1 MTYLARLS
9 PSREI
14 GFAGNASPADERDPS
29 YEAERRARGHY
40 EAAEVLSSGYR
51 VIENDSLLNQLT
63 TALNNK
69 DDAELGRLFRAGLE
83 AQRYDYHLERV
94 EAGE

>member
-1 MTYLARLS
+1 MIRALLLHTRSRRLYLL
-9 PSREI
+9 
-14 GFAGNASPADERDPS
+14 
-29 YEAERRARGHY
+29 AERRARGHY

-63 TALNNK
+63 TALNNG
-69 DDAELGRLFRAGLE
+69 DDAEFGRLFRAGLE